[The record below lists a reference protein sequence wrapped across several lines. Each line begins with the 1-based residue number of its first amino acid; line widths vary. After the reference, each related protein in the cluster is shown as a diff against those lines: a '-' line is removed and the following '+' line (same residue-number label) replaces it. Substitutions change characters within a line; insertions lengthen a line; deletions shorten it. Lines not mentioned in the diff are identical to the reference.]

1 MNLRTQKVWQVIKE
15 YWLVILAGILNG
27 ISVYAFVHPSYLV
40 AGGITGL
47 SSVVAR
53 IVCAIKGVAVD
64 GDFFKQIQ
72 PIIYF
77 GLNAPLLIVS
87 LIFLRGDFTFKTIAA
102 TISASITMDVLP
114 TIAPHGEFTDSA
126 LIAVIFGGVLIG
138 LSMHIA
144 AENNGSNA
152 GTEIIAKL
160 VAKYKPEVD
169 LHTTVLISNFLITI
183 LGCIINLFIVEGTTI
198 MIILYSLTYVVL
210 GGVVMGALGRGF
222 DHPQKFM
229 IVTKE
234 YDEISQLILERFKRG
249 LTLFDVADDP
259 DKKVIMVIV
268 QYRQASQLKR
278 IIKKVDPD
286 AFTFVKEVYDVFSR
300 PSFNRSYK
308 TK

>member
-1 MNLRTQKVWQVIKE
+1 MNLRTQKIWQVVKE
-15 YWLVILAGILNG
+15 YILVLFAGALNG
-27 ISVYAFVHPSYLV
+27 ISVYAFVQPSYLV

-53 IVCAIKGVAVD
+53 IVCAAEGVAVD
-64 GDFFKQIQ
+64 GAYFDQIQ
-72 PIIYF
+72 PVIYF
-77 GLNAPLLIVS
+77 AMNLPLLIVS

-102 TISASITMDVLP
+102 TISASVTMDVLP
-114 TIAPHGEFTDSA
+114 KIAPHFKFTEST
-126 LIAVIFGGVLIG
+126 LVAVIFGGVLIG

-169 LHTTVLISNFLITI
+169 LHMTVLIANFVITI
-183 LGCIINLFIVEGTTI
+183 MGCIVNLLIVKGTTI
-198 MIILYSLTYVVL
+198 LIILYSLTYVVL
-210 GGVVMGALGRGF
+210 GGMYMGMLGRGF

-229 IVTKE
+229 IVTTHA
-234 YDEISQLILERFKRG
+234 DEISQLILERFKRG
-249 LTLFDVADDP
+249 LTLFDVADNH

-286 AFTFVKEVYDVFSR
+286 AFTFVKEVYDIFSR